1 MLNIDTPPALRVM
14 LVDDNPQR
22 ATMVEERLWA
32 CGFDV
37 ILVIPS
43 AAGLLFQIE
52 QNRPDVVLMDLESPD
67 RDVLE
72 SLAIINHHNPTPVV
86 MFTQQDDPEY
96 IKEAVTAGISTYLV
110 GDINPDQ
117 VKPIIDVAMAQFR
130 AFQGLREE
138 LLNTRAQLDDRKLI
152 EQAKGLLMAHQKISE
167 DEAHRLLTKLAMDT
181 NQRLPAVAKTVL
193 ATLSLQVKRKD

>member
-1 MLNIDTPPALRVM
+1 MLNKEKIPALRVM

-52 QNRPDVVLMDLESPD
+52 QNCPDVVLMDLESPD

-86 MFTQQDDPEY
+86 MFTQEDDPEY
-96 IKEAVTAGISTYLV
+96 IRQAVMAGISTYLV

-130 AFQGLREE
+130 AFQSLREE
-138 LLNTRAQLDDRKLI
+138 LSSTRAQLDDRKLI
-152 EQAKGLLMAHQKISE
+152 EQAKGLLMVHQKITE
-167 DEAHRLLTKLAMDT
+167 DEAHHKLTKLAMDT

-193 ATLSLQVKRKD
+193 ATLSPQGKRND

>member
-1 MLNIDTPPALRVM
+1 MVNTDTPPALRVM

-32 CGFDV
+32 AGFDV

-86 MFTQQDDPEY
+86 MFTQQDDPDY
-96 IKEAVTAGISTYLV
+96 IREAVTAGISTYLV

-138 LLNTRAQLDDRKLI
+138 LLSTRAQLDDRKLI
-152 EQAKGLLMAHQKISE
+152 EQAKGLLMSHKKISE

-193 ATLSLQVKRKD
+193 ATLSLQGKRKD

>member
-1 MLNIDTPPALRVM
+1 VVNTDTPPALRVM

-32 CGFDV
+32 AGFDV

-86 MFTQQDDPEY
+86 MFTQQDDPDY
-96 IKEAVTAGISTYLV
+96 IREAVTAGISTYLV

-138 LLNTRAQLDDRKLI
+138 LLSTRAQLDDRKLI
-152 EQAKGLLMAHQKISE
+152 EQAKGLLMSHKKISE

-193 ATLSLQVKRKD
+193 ATLSLQGKRKD

>member
-1 MLNIDTPPALRVM
+1 M

-32 CGFDV
+32 AGFDV

-86 MFTQQDDPEY
+86 MFTQQDDPDY
-96 IKEAVTAGISTYLV
+96 IREAVTAGISTYLV

-138 LLNTRAQLDDRKLI
+138 LLSTRAQLDDRKLI
-152 EQAKGLLMAHQKISE
+152 EQAKGLLMSHKKISE

-193 ATLSLQVKRKD
+193 ATLSLQGKRKD